1 MLPSILDKKRNYKKQ
16 VMFLLLRNIH
26 SCYFLQL
33 SSETWRLWVK
43 QRDQSKP
50 PTQTKND
57 GHKKQ
62 NQQTTEESKVYIIL
76 SPFHPPPPTPQ
87 WKNMACW
94 RKVENEVFLQTR
106 KNNTTLPPP
115 PPPKKNYPP
124 KKSPVQIFHLALNN
138 CIWDQINPVQTT
150 PETTNQL
157 LNASWPLNLN
167 LWLRCRAAK
176 VRFAQ

>member
-1 MLPSILDKKRNYKKQ
+1 MQGREEADVTEISEPKLYDIFLGTTCLSSQGGKRFFAFKKKMLPSTLGKKIDYKKQ

-76 SPFHPPPPTPQ
+76 SPPHPPMKKYGLLAKG
-87 WKNMACW
+87 WK
-94 RKVENEVFLQTR
+94 RGFLT
-106 KNNTTLPPP
+106 
-115 PPPKKNYPP
+115 
-124 KKSPVQIFHLALNN
+124 
-138 CIWDQINPVQTT
+138 D
-150 PETTNQL
+150 
-157 LNASWPLNLN
+157 
-167 LWLRCRAAK
+167 
-176 VRFAQ
+176 